1 MEYFTEKKIL
11 RELLPRSPSKNSQI
25 TIKGKD
31 LIDFS
36 SNDYL
41 GLSRHPELIAQ
52 SQKKSE
58 EWGVGS
64 GGSRLMSGDT
74 SLHHQLESD
83 IASFKGAEAA
93 LVFGCGYLANT
104 GIISSLMKPDDVIFA
119 DKLCH
124 ASIIDGVRLS
134 KCKFFRFN
142 HNDTNHLE
150 ELLKRQR
157 SNYKNCLIIAESLYS
172 MDGDIAPVEELIWL
186 KNRHSAHLMV
196 DEAHSI
202 GVIGTDGEG
211 LISKE
216 MAKDVEI
223 IIGTFGKALGSY
235 GAFAACSEDIKNFLI
250 NHARTFIYST
260 SLPPNVIATNI
271 KAIEIV
277 KKEPN
282 LRKILQGSS
291 YEIRSSIRKKLNI
304 DTKSLSHIIPII
316 VGSNEKALWLSNG
329 LFEKGFYVKA
339 IRPPTVPEGASR
351 IRLSVTVHH
360 DYNIIQD
367 LLRVLYEFL

>member
-1 MEYFTEKKIL
+1 MNYFKEKNL
-11 RELLPRSPSKNSQI
+11 RELLPKTSVKNSII
-25 TIKGKD
+25 TIAGKE

-52 SQKKSE
+52 SQKISE

-83 IASFKGAEAA
+83 IANFKGAEAS

-104 GIISSLMKPDDVIFA
+104 GIIASLMKIDDVIFA

-134 KCKFFRFN
+134 KCRFFRFN
-142 HNDTNHLE
+142 HNDINHLE
-150 ELLKRQR
+150 ELLKRHR
-157 SNYKNCLIIAESLYS
+157 SNYRNCLIVAESLYS
-172 MDGDIAPVEELIWL
+172 MDGDIALIEELIWL
-186 KNRHSAHLMV
+186 KKRYSAHLMV

-202 GVIGTDGEG
+202 GVIGADGEG
-211 LISKE
+211 LISRD

-235 GAFAACSEDIKNFLI
+235 GAFVACSEDIKKFLI
-250 NHARTFIYST
+250 NNTRTFIYST
-260 SLPPNVIATNI
+260 SLPPNVIAANI
-271 KAIEIV
+271 KAIEVV

-282 LRKILQGSS
+282 LRKILQGAS
-291 YEIRSSIRKKLNI
+291 YEIRSGIRKRLNI
-304 DTKSLSHIIPII
+304 DTKSQSHIIPIV
-316 VGSNEKALWLSNG
+316 VGSNEKALWLSSG

-339 IRPPTVPEGASR
+339 ICPPTVPEGASR

-360 DYNIIQD
+360 NYNIIQD
-367 LLRVLYEFL
+367 LLRSLDELL

>member
-1 MEYFTEKKIL
+1 M
-11 RELLPRSPSKNSQI
+11 RELLPRTNSKNGLI
-25 TIKGKD
+25 NIKRKN
-31 LIDFS
+31 LVDFS

-41 GLSRHPELIAQ
+41 GLSRHPELIAY
-52 SQKKSE
+52 SQKISE

-74 SLHHQLESD
+74 SICHELESV
-83 IASFKGAEAA
+83 IKSFKGSEAS

-104 GIISSLMKPDDVIFA
+104 GIISSLMKPDDIIFA

-134 KCKFFRFN
+134 RCRFFRFN
-142 HNDTNHLE
+142 HNDANHLE
-150 ELLKRQR
+150 ELLKRHR
-157 SNYKNCLIIAESLYS
+157 SNYKNCLIIAESIYS
-172 MDGDIAPVEELIWL
+172 MDGDIAPVEELISL
-186 KNRHSAHLMV
+186 KNRYSAHLMI

-202 GVIGTDGEG
+202 GVIGSDGEG
-211 LISKE
+211 LISRD
-216 MAKDVEI
+216 MARDVEI
-223 IIGTFGKALGSY
+223 IIGTFGKAFGSY
-235 GAFAACSEDIKNFLI
+235 GAFVACSDDIKNFLI

-260 SLPPNVIATNI
+260 ALPPNVIAVNI

-282 LRKILQGSS
+282 LRKILQGAS
-291 YEIRSSIRKKLNI
+291 YEIRSGIRKRLKI
-304 DTKSLSHIIPII
+304 EIKSQSHIIPII
-316 VGSNEKALWLSNG
+316 VGSNEKALWLSKG
-329 LFEKGFYVKA
+329 LFDKGFYVKA
-339 IRPPTVPEGASR
+339 MRPPTVPEGSSR

-367 LLRVLYEFL
+367 FLRTLDEFL